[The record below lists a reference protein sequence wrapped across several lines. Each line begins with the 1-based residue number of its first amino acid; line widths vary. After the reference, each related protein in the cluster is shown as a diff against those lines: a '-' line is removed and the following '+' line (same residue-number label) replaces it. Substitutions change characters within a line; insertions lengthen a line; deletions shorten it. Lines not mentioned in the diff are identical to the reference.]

1 MKKVQ
6 IWQQDEG
13 KRDCSNRSSILPGS
27 PMQAV
32 PAPVWMTAVYLQERL
47 ILFEN
52 LVLFYIGGLAVWI
65 QQGDTVRVP
74 CFMFCFF
81 LCVSLQNSC

>member
-6 IWQQDEG
+6 IWQQG
-13 KRDCSNRSSILPGS
+13 KAKRDCSNCSSILPGS
-27 PMQAV
+27 PRQAV
-32 PAPVWMTAVYLQERL
+32 PEPAWMTAVYLQERL

-52 LVLFYIGGLAVWI
+52 RGLFYIGDLAVCI
-65 QQGDTVRVP
+65 SLLDSVRVP
-74 CFMFCFF
+74 CFMFCFV